1 MEGESESGKW
11 RISRKELVVE
21 VELVVVRKVM
31 VREEEEQGQEGA
43 EKAQA

>member
-1 MEGESESGKW
+1 ME
-11 RISRKELVVE
+11 IVVLE
-21 VELVVVRKVM
+21 MKLVVVRKVM